1 MLLHAEHLH
10 YAYEEAGH
18 LHDVLRDVSLSL
30 QRGERIALLGSSGS
44 GKSTLLNLIG
54 GIDEPTHGT
63 ISIDDKVIT
72 SLAEPALTLFRRQHI
87 GFIYQQ
93 FNLIPTLTTAENV
106 LLPLELLGLSA
117 REQKQRLAYWLEAI
131 GLAERGQSF
140 PDQLSGGEQQRVSIA
155 RALVHRPTLVLADEP
170 TGNLDAQN
178 GQIILNLLFELTQQH
193 NQSLLIVTHSKAVAD
208 RADRTLIL
216 EQGVLHEGGQDITW

>member
-1 MLLHAEHLH
+1 MLNAEHLH

-30 QRGERIALLGSSGS
+30 QQGERVALLGSSGS

-54 GIDEPTHGT
+54 GIDEPSQGT
-63 ISIDDKVIT
+63 VTIDDKVIT

-93 FNLIPTLTTAENV
+93 FNLIPTLTTAENI
-106 LLPLELLGLSA
+106 LLPLELLGLLSH
-117 REQKQRLAYWLEAI
+117 EQKQRLTYWLEAI

-140 PDQLSGGEQQRVSIA
+140 PDQLSGGEQQRVSVA
-155 RALVHRPTLVLADEP
+155 RALIHQPTLVLADEP

-178 GQIILNLLFELTQQH
+178 GQIILNLLFELTQQL
-193 NQSLLIVTHSKAVAD
+193 NQSLLIVTHS
-208 RADRTLIL
+208 
-216 EQGVLHEGGQDITW
+216 

>member
-1 MLLHAEHLH
+1 MLLCAEHLH
-10 YAYEEAGH
+10 YAYEEAGQ
-18 LHDVLRDVSLSL
+18 LHDVLRDVSLTMKN
-30 QRGERIALLGSSGS
+30 GERVALLGSSGS

-54 GIDEPTHGT
+54 GIDEPSHGT
-63 ISIDDKVIT
+63 ITIIDKVLT
-72 SLAEPALTLFRRQHI
+72 SLTEPALTLFRRQHI

-93 FNLIPTLTTAENV
+93 FNLIPTLTTAENI
-106 LLPLELLGLSA
+106 LLPLELLGLSVP
-117 REQKQRLAYWLEAI
+117 EQKQRLTYWLEAI

-155 RALVHRPTLVLADEP
+155 RALIHQPTLVLADEP

-178 GQIILNLLFELTQQH
+178 GHIVLNLLFELAQQH

>member
-1 MLLHAEHLH
+1 MLLCAEHLH
-10 YAYEEAGH
+10 YAYEEAGQ
-18 LHDVLRDVSLSL
+18 LHDVLRDVSLTM
-30 QRGERIALLGSSGS
+30 QNGERVALLGSSGS

-54 GIDEPTHGT
+54 GIDEPSHGT
-63 ISIDDKVIT
+63 ITIIDKVLT
-72 SLAEPALTLFRRQHI
+72 SLTEPALTLFRRQHI

-93 FNLIPTLTTAENV
+93 FNLIPTLTTAENI
-106 LLPLELLGLSA
+106 LLPLELLGLSVP
-117 REQKQRLAYWLEAI
+117 EQKQRLTYWLEAI

-155 RALVHRPTLVLADEP
+155 RALIHQPTLVLADEP

-178 GQIILNLLFELTQQH
+178 GQIVLNLLFELAQQH

>member
-1 MLLHAEHLH
+1 MLLCAEHLH

-18 LHDVLRDVSLSL
+18 LHDVLQDVSFTM
-30 QRGERIALLGSSGS
+30 QQGERIALLGSSGS

-54 GIDEPTHGT
+54 GIDKPSHGVIT
-63 ISIDDKVIT
+63 IVDKVLG
-72 SLAEPALTLFRRQHI
+72 SLTEPALTLFRRQHI

-93 FNLIPTLTTAENV
+93 FNLIPTLTTAENI
-106 LLPLELLGLSA
+106 LLPLELLGLASG
-117 REQKQRLAYWLEAI
+117 EQKQRLTYWLELI
-131 GLAERGQSF
+131 GLADRGQSF

-155 RALVHRPTLVLADEP
+155 RALIHQPTLVLADEP

-178 GQIILNLLFELTQQH
+178 GKTILNLLFDLAQRH
-193 NQSLLIVTHSKAVAD
+193 NQSLLIVTHSKTVAD

-216 EQGVLHEGGQDITW
+216 EQGVLHEGGLDITW